1 MTFGTWKA
9 FKTAIEESFAPYD
22 APGDALSEMRHLKM
36 SQDGSID
43 EHIMKFKILVLQTG
57 LSDSAALVDF
67 FRETLPTGLQ

>member
-9 FKTAIEESFAPYD
+9 FKTAIEESFTPYD

-36 SQDGSID
+36 SQDSSID
-43 EHIMKFKILVLQTG
+43 EHIVKFKILVSQTG

-67 FRETLPTGLQ
+67 FRETLLTGLQ